1 LGETFLRDG
10 VMMQSEELRR
20 HMVDCQLRTSGVN
33 EPWVTKAMGGLPRE
47 RFVSADRV
55 AAAYTDRPVALG
67 SGRMLNPPI
76 VTGMILQTA
85 SPAADDNVLLIG
97 AATGYLAALLAPRV
111 AQLVAVEA
119 DSALAAQARSN
130 CPGLDVVE
138 APLTSGH
145 TGNAPYSLII
155 IDGAIESLPQAF
167 VDQLTDGGRIVSGL
181 REGPALRLAMGVKH
195 GAHLA
200 LRSFADAEIA
210 VLPGFEHAKEFVF

>member
-1 LGETFLRDG
+1 
-10 VMMQSEELRR
+10 MQSDELRR

-33 EPWVTKAMGGLPRE
+33 EPWVTKAMGALPRE
-47 RFVSADRV
+47 QFASADRV
-55 AAAYTDRPVALG
+55 AAVYTDRPVPLG
-67 SGRMLNPPI
+67 NGRMLNPPI

-85 SPAADDNVLLIG
+85 SPAADDTVLLIG
-97 AATGYLAALLAPRV
+97 AATGYLATLLAPRV
-111 AQLVAVEA
+111 AQLVAVEEN
-119 DSALAAQARSN
+119 SALAAQAHAN
-130 CPGLDVVE
+130 CPNVNIVE

-145 TGNAPYSLII
+145 ASSAPYSLMI
-155 IDGAIESLPQAF
+155 IDGAIESLPQAL
-167 VDQLTDGGRIVSGL
+167 VDQLADGGRIVSGL